1 MNPWE
6 TLGIAPTQ
14 DKKEIKKAYAKLTK
28 KYHPEENPKEFQK
41 IQQAFQACLNNDY
54 HVEETVV
61 EKTIYKS
68 EEENREGPPVIP
80 QINTLFSE
88 TKDECAYSTLLVQV
102 DDSLPEKLDS
112 KTIINLFSNPS
123 IMPYLEDEA
132 FCAML
137 ENVLLKHSFKYVKKQ
152 DDAVFR
158 YLSKYDMKQLRE
170 VIDYANV
177 PYYQKTAFYIL
188 VVIFVVCVITF
199 FSI

>member
-6 TLGIAPTQ
+6 VLGIAPTQ

-28 KYHPEENPKEFQK
+28 KYHPEENPEEFQK
-41 IQQAFQACLNNDY
+41 IQQAFQACLNNDTTT
-54 HVEETVV
+54 EEMGV
-61 EKTIYKS
+61 EKPIRKTKN
-68 EEENREGPPVIP
+68 ENIEAPPVIP

-88 TKDECAYSTLLVQV
+88 SNDQSSYSTLLVQV
-102 DDSLPEKLDS
+102 DASLPEKLDS
-112 KTIINLFSNPS
+112 KTIINLFSDPS
-123 IMPYLEDEA
+123 IMPYLEDET

-152 DDAVFR
+152 DDVVFR

-177 PYYQKTAFYIL
+177 PYYQKPAFYIL

-199 FSI
+199 FNI